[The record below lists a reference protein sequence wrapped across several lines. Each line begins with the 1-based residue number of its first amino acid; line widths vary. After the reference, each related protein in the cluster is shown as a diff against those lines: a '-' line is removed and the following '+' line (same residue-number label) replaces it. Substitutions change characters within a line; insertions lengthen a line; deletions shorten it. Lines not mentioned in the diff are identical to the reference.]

1 MHVYIYLYVY
11 IYMYMCVFCICVCV
25 CEWVCTCV
33 YSNCC
38 AAIWFR
44 YPQTDIVCYSLCM
57 EGDGDEGG
65 GGAWCH
71 ALHLPHNFKRPC
83 FDTHTHTHI
92 HVHMHTHAHP
102 HTYTRTHTTH
112 TFTHTRTH
120 TQHTRTH
127 KHTYTHTHT
136 HTQDSDTISLV
147 RYGLIR
153 IRDMSR
159 SNESICITVTSE
171 WVTSEYIRLMSHINE

>member
-1 MHVYIYLYVY
+1 MYTY
-11 IYMYMCVFCICVCV
+11 IYMCIYIYVYVCVLYLCVCLWVGVHLCVFQLLCGVLIQISANGYRVLQF
-25 CEWVCTCV
+25 V
-33 YSNCC
+33 YGRRWGWGRRGRMMSRTSL
-38 AAIWFR
+38 ATQLQEALFR
-44 YPQTDIVCYSLCM
+44 
-57 EGDGDEGG
+57 
-65 GGAWCH
+65 H
-71 ALHLPHNFKRPC
+71 
-83 FDTHTHTHI
+83 THTHTHTR
-92 HVHMHTHAHP
+92 THAHTCTP
-102 HTYTRTHTTH
+102 THVHTHTHNTH
-112 TFTHTRTH
+112 IHTHTRTH